1 MVQIQMSRK
10 IGSTVF
16 KIIKYFLAI
25 IIAIIMGFPFFWMIS
40 TSFKSSPEAIA
51 FPPTIIPK
59 NPVGVINY
67 IRVLSD
73 VPFFL
78 FYGNSIIVAVA
89 VTSACL
95 LTSSL
100 TGYIFAKFNFPGRNV
115 LFTLILATM
124 MIPFFVILIPI
135 FIMVVSLGLVDTLW
149 ALIIPGL
156 VSAFGI
162 FLMRQYMASIP
173 GELIDAARIDGCSEF
188 GIYSRVILPLSKPA
202 LSALGIFIFTAN
214 WDSFLWP
221 LIVIEDI
228 NKRTVPVGLALF
240 TQQFGIPSYNLIL
253 AASVL
258 AVLPVLIVFLLFQKN
273 FIQGI
278 TLTGIKA

>member
-1 MVQIQMSRK
+1 MVQINRK
-10 IGSTVF
+10 MLFTVL
-16 KIIKYFLAI
+16 KILKHFLAI
-25 IIAIIMGFPFFWMIS
+25 IIAVIMFFPFFWMIS

-59 NPVGVINY
+59 NPVGLTNY

-78 FYGNSIIVAVA
+78 FYENSIIVAVA

-100 TGYIFAKFNFPGRNV
+100 AGYIFAKFNFPGRDV
-115 LFTLILATM
+115 LFIFILATM

-135 FIMVVSLGLVDTLW
+135 FIMVRSLGLVNTLW
-149 ALIIPGL
+149 ALIVPGL

-162 FLMRQYMASIP
+162 FLMRQYMVSIP
-173 GELIDAARIDGCSEF
+173 GELIDVARIDGCSEF
-188 GIYSRVILPLSKPA
+188 GIYSRIILPLSKPA
-202 LSALGIFIFTAN
+202 LSALGIFIFTLN

-221 LIVIEDI
+221 LIVIENI
-228 NKRTVPVGLALF
+228 NKRTVPLGLALF
-240 TQQFGIPSYNLIL
+240 TQQFGTPSYNLIL
-253 AASVL
+253 AASVM
-258 AVLPVLIVFLLFQKN
+258 AVLPVMMVFLFFQKN

-278 TLTGIKA
+278 TLTGIKG